1 MPVYSVGVLIMPGP
15 FLVGRALREMLDVV
29 TWPDLAGAVPIA
41 GHSHQP
47 PVFAGAAGT
56 YYRPAAVA
64 GVPDYSWRSRRAAEP
79 GRGQFA
85 ALPAVAAGA
94 AGGGRDGLC
103 QGHCRRLLGHRRR
116 TGVVVGAIHGLR
128 RGADAA
134 PDQTP
139 RPSRRR
145 PMILDWQGALD
156 SVIHHPLFGIGIT
169 LGAYQL
175 VLAAFEK
182 TRWIFL
188 QPVLVSMVLVI
199 GVLVGCGLTYAEY
212 RKSTEILSI
221 LLGPAT
227 VALAVPLYLNLRRI
241 RQLFWPIFTTLVI
254 GGVVAT
260 GLGVLLGWWF
270 GAEHMILMT
279 MAPKSV
285 TSPIAM
291 LVAEQIGGVAAL
303 AAVFVLIT
311 GVIGAIFGP
320 SLLTRLGVHSPE
332 ARGMALGMTAHAV
345 GTSVALQESEEC
357 GAFAAL
363 AMSLMGV
370 ATAVFLP
377 LAVSMVV

>member
-1 MPVYSVGVLIMPGP
+1 MM
-15 FLVGRALREMLDVV
+15 
-29 TWPDLAGAVPIA
+29 
-41 GHSHQP
+41 
-47 PVFAGAAGT
+47 
-56 YYRPAAVA
+56 
-64 GVPDYSWRSRRAAEP
+64 
-79 GRGQFA
+79 
-85 ALPAVAAGA
+85 
-94 AGGGRDGLC
+94 
-103 QGHCRRLLGHRRR
+103 
-116 TGVVVGAIHGLR
+116 
-128 RGADAA
+128 
-134 PDQTP
+134 
-139 RPSRRR
+139 
-145 PMILDWQGALD
+145 LDWQGAWTA
-156 SVIHHPLFGIGIT
+156 VIHHPLFGIGIT

-175 VLAAFEK
+175 VLAGYEK

-188 QPVLVSMVLVI
+188 QPVLVSMLLVI
-199 GVLVGCGLTYAEY
+199 GVLLACGLSYAEY
-212 RKSTEILSI
+212 RESTEIMGI

-241 RQLFWPIFTTLVI
+241 RQLFWPIFTTLVL
-254 GGVVAT
+254 GGVLVT
-260 GLGVLLGWWF
+260 GLCLLLGQWF
-270 GAEHMILMT
+270 GAEHRMLMT

-311 GVIGAIFGP
+311 GVVGAVIGPAY
-320 SLLTRLGVHSPE
+320 LTRLGVHSPE

-377 LAVSMVV
+377 LAVSVIV

>member
-1 MPVYSVGVLIMPGP
+1 MS
-15 FLVGRALREMLDVV
+15 
-29 TWPDLAGAVPIA
+29 
-41 GHSHQP
+41 
-47 PVFAGAAGT
+47 
-56 YYRPAAVA
+56 
-64 GVPDYSWRSRRAAEP
+64 
-79 GRGQFA
+79 
-85 ALPAVAAGA
+85 
-94 AGGGRDGLC
+94 
-103 QGHCRRLLGHRRR
+103 
-116 TGVVVGAIHGLR
+116 
-128 RGADAA
+128 
-134 PDQTP
+134 
-139 RPSRRR
+139 
-145 PMILDWQGALD
+145 LDWSGALD
-156 SVIHHPLFGIGIT
+156 SVIHHPLFGIAIT
-169 LGAYQL
+169 LGVYQL
-175 VLAAFEK
+175 MLVVYEK

-188 QPVLVSMVLVI
+188 QPVLMSMLLVI
-199 GVLVGCGLTYAEY
+199 CILLSCGINYVEY

-241 RQLFWPIFTTLVI
+241 KQLFWPTFTTLI
-254 GGVVAT
+254 MGGVVAT
-260 GLGVLLGWWF
+260 SLGVTLGWLF

-279 MAPKSV
+279 MLPKSV

-320 SLLTRLGVHSPE
+320 GLLSILGVNNHA
-332 ARGMALGMTAHAV
+332 ARGMALGLTAHAV

-377 LAVSMVV
+377 LAVSLFV

>member
-1 MPVYSVGVLIMPGP
+1 MS
-15 FLVGRALREMLDVV
+15 
-29 TWPDLAGAVPIA
+29 
-41 GHSHQP
+41 
-47 PVFAGAAGT
+47 
-56 YYRPAAVA
+56 
-64 GVPDYSWRSRRAAEP
+64 
-79 GRGQFA
+79 
-85 ALPAVAAGA
+85 
-94 AGGGRDGLC
+94 
-103 QGHCRRLLGHRRR
+103 
-116 TGVVVGAIHGLR
+116 
-128 RGADAA
+128 
-134 PDQTP
+134 
-139 RPSRRR
+139 
-145 PMILDWQGALD
+145 LDWHGALEA
-156 SVIHHPLFGIGIT
+156 VIHHPLFGIGVT
-169 LGAYQL
+169 LAAYQL
-175 VLAAFEK
+175 VLAAYER

-188 QPVLVSMVLVI
+188 QPVLVSMLVVI
-199 GVLVGCGLTYAEY
+199 GVLLLCGIDYAEY
-212 RKSTEILSI
+212 RRSTEILNI

-254 GGVVAT
+254 GGLFATVACVA
-260 GLGVLLGWWF
+260 LGAWF

-320 SLLTRLGVHSPE
+320 ALLTRCGVLSPE
-332 ARGMALGMTAHAV
+332 ARGMALGVTAHAV
-345 GTSVALQESEEC
+345 GTSVALQESDEC

-377 LAVSMVV
+377 LAVSLVA

>member
-1 MPVYSVGVLIMPGP
+1 MM
-15 FLVGRALREMLDVV
+15 
-29 TWPDLAGAVPIA
+29 
-41 GHSHQP
+41 
-47 PVFAGAAGT
+47 
-56 YYRPAAVA
+56 
-64 GVPDYSWRSRRAAEP
+64 
-79 GRGQFA
+79 
-85 ALPAVAAGA
+85 
-94 AGGGRDGLC
+94 
-103 QGHCRRLLGHRRR
+103 
-116 TGVVVGAIHGLR
+116 
-128 RGADAA
+128 
-134 PDQTP
+134 
-139 RPSRRR
+139 
-145 PMILDWQGALD
+145 LDWQGALD
-156 SVIHHPLFGIGIT
+156 AVVHHPLFGIGIT

-175 VLAAFEK
+175 VLAGYEK

-188 QPVLVSMVLVI
+188 QPVLVSMLLVI
-199 GVLVGCGLTYAEY
+199 GVLLACGIDYSEY
-212 RKSTEILSI
+212 RKSTEIMNI

-241 RQLFWPIFTTLVI
+241 RQLFWPTFTTLVI
-254 GGVVAT
+254 GGLFAT
-260 GLGVLLGWWF
+260 LCCLLLGWWF

-320 SLLTRLGVHSPE
+320 ALLSRFGVHSPE
-332 ARGMALGMTAHAV
+332 ARGMSLGVTAHAV
-345 GTSVALQESEEC
+345 GTSVALQESDEC

-377 LAVSMVV
+377 LAVSLVA